1 MIKRALQSSCR
12 HVSRIVR
19 SLFLYED
26 DSALR
31 PRILWVRLISSS
43 FVVAILFALLYS
55 ALAEIDEVAVVPG
68 ELKPKDTVNNVLS
81 PVSGRI
87 KHVHFTDGALV
98 RKGQVILSL
107 DPSVSSARLESL
119 SSQLALNKSK
129 ILDQQKSYYFRRA
142 QLSQQLSSLANSID
156 TRANIVQRYLP
167 LVKQG
172 AVQEVQ
178 YLEQLNDLQR
188 LQSEHEQLVS
198 RRGELDSEFKRQ
210 EKDLNALIA
219 QLSSQF
225 AEAKQLSQYDQV
237 RAPLDGKIFD
247 LRFRTPGDVVPVSSL
262 LFKIVPS
269 GQLEANIL
277 VPNEYIGFVRPGV
290 SAQVRVDAYPYTRYG
305 SISGIVKSVS
315 SDSLPPDDRYPIPR
329 FPSVVQLNSQFL
341 ERHGTKY
348 QIQSGQT
355 VSVNLILRK
364 RRLITIVSDIFD
376 RSADSLRSVRNQ

>member
-290 SAQVRVDAYPYTRYG
+290 SAQIRVDAYPYTRYG